1 MRCSKCG
8 NQWFAMQSD
17 IRDEH
22 GVAFAAPLPERKAE
36 PRMEVEDASPP
47 RRLQPIPR
55 EYTSDIGMPLGDEFP
70 MQAPEPRYTAPAE
83 ETPATPQEPEEEIDI
98 DALEQAIA
106 LKQASLPS
114 MAPRSYAPHI
124 AMMAMACVIFLLL
137 NLFTAFLFF
146 RDTITAAIPATRALY
161 SMVGFQPTQGL
172 SLADLKL
179 KRYDNANNP
188 NYPRFDIAGTIVN
201 TQDLAIQEPDVWIAM
216 VGKNGEILREWMM
229 NGGEKRVPKDRPLT
243 FSTQNEYLKTSRV
256 AEAESLV
263 LHLGSPVE
271 LSLSDE

>member
-36 PRMEVEDASPP
+36 PRTEVEDASLP
-47 RRLQPIPR
+47 RRLQPIPK

-70 MQAPEPRYTAPAE
+70 MQPPAPVKASPAEEEPEAPEP
-83 ETPATPQEPEEEIDI
+83 PEEDI
-98 DALEQAIA
+98 DLEALEQAIA

-114 MAPRSYAPHI
+114 MTPRSYASHI
-124 AMMAMACVIFLLL
+124 TIMATACVALLLL
-137 NLFTAFLFF
+137 NIFTAFLFF
-146 RDTITAAIPATRALY
+146 RDSVTTAIPATRALY
-161 SMVGFQPTQGL
+161 SAVGFQPTQGL
-172 SLADLKL
+172 SLADLSL
-179 KRYDNANNP
+179 KRYDNTNNP
-188 NYPRFDIAGTIVN
+188 NYPRFDISGMIVN
-201 TQDLAIQEPDVWIAM
+201 AQDLAIQEPDVWIAIM
-216 VGKNGEILREWMM
+216 DKEGKTLREWMM

-243 FSTQNEYLKTSRV
+243 FSTQNEYLRTSRA

-263 LHLGSPVE
+263 LHLGSPLE